1 MFRFTSIAMS
11 SLAIFAVLLC
21 GFAKPAQ
28 QDAKK
33 ESIEQL
39 KLIGAVLSTDDQGR
53 VIALQFPE
61 GIGFHESFW
70 HHLDQL
76 SDLRDLDLGALYV
89 GNDILKHVGKLTE
102 LRSLN
107 LFGNPFE
114 KDALVQIERLK
125 KLETLY
131 LYRTFIDDEG
141 IKSIAKLKSL
151 RRLNMFDTLL
161 TDEGLKGLGTCKQ
174 LEHLSIGN
182 SKAGDYPESS
192 FSAAGIERLR
202 KDLAKTEIS
211 YWGGPD
217 RLDIVEMINRPAKK
231 EFKKAA
237 IKNIKVAS
245 APNLSKREGLDW
257 PCFLGPDRNGKSL
270 ETGINVDWNN
280 HPPKMLWHHKLGTG
294 YAAPTVVKG
303 RLLLYHRIPKPE
315 NAAQFVERLS
325 CLNSETGE
333 SIWAVDFPTDYK
345 DLNGYGDGPRCT
357 PVVEEDRVF
366 LVSPAGVIRCL
377 QLVDGSTIWELD
389 LVESFDCDLPV
400 YGMGASPVL
409 FRNLILVTV
418 GASKGNKQSSTIVA
432 LDKTNGVFQFGVGDH
447 PASYATPVVVN
458 QFDRSWCFVF
468 SQDGLFSFNPDDP
481 EVDFEFPWRA
491 NIAGGVNAAGP
502 VVDKDQVFIS
512 ESYRLGGAMLRFGQK
527 DAPPIWQDSKRVRKK
542 SMACHWN
549 TPILENGLLF
559 GCSGRHRNAGKLK
572 CVDWVTGQTRWENQ
586 LDGRSSMTYIEQH
599 FLNLSES
606 GLLTLFKATA
616 SGYVEA
622 GRIDQTNSKVVPS
635 YPAWSAPVVAKR
647 IMYLRGKHE
656 LIAYD
661 LAAEQE

>member
-1 MFRFTSIAMS
+1 MLRFTS
-11 SLAIFAVLLC
+11 LAVTFVLLC

-61 GIGFHESFW
+61 GVGFHQSSW
-70 HHLDQL
+70 HHLEQL

-107 LFGNPFE
+107 LFGNPFD
-114 KDALVQIERLK
+114 KDALVPIESLK

-151 RRLNMFDTLL
+151 RRLNMFDTFL
-161 TDEGLKGLGTCKQ
+161 TDEGLKRLGTCKQ
-174 LEHLSIGN
+174 LERLSIGN
-182 SKAGDYPESS
+182 SKAGKFPESF
-192 FSAAGIERLR
+192 FSAAGIEQLR

-211 YWGGPD
+211 YWGGSD
-217 RLDIVEMINRPAKK
+217 RLDIVKMINRPVKK
-231 EFKKAA
+231 EVKKAA

-245 APNLSKREGLDW
+245 APNLSKREGFDW

-270 ETGINVDWNN
+270 ETGINVAWNIQ
-280 HPPKMLWHHKLGTG
+280 PPKLLWHHKLGTG
-294 YAAPTVVKG
+294 YAAPTIVKG

-366 LVSPAGVIRCL
+366 LLSPAGVVRCL
-377 QLVDGSTIWELD
+377 QLVDGNSA
-389 LVESFDCDLPV
+389 V
-400 YGMGASPVL
+400 
-409 FRNLILVTV
+409 
-418 GASKGNKQSSTIVA
+418 
-432 LDKTNGVFQFGVGDH
+432 VF
-447 PASYATPVVVN
+447 
-458 QFDRSWCFVF
+458 
-468 SQDGLFSFNPDDP
+468 
-481 EVDFEFPWRA
+481 
-491 NIAGGVNAAGP
+491 
-502 VVDKDQVFIS
+502 
-512 ESYRLGGAMLRFGQK
+512 
-527 DAPPIWQDSKRVRKK
+527 
-542 SMACHWN
+542 
-549 TPILENGLLF
+549 
-559 GCSGRHRNAGKLK
+559 
-572 CVDWVTGQTRWENQ
+572 CV
-586 LDGRSSMTYIEQH
+586 
-599 FLNLSES
+599 
-606 GLLTLFKATA
+606 
-616 SGYVEA
+616 
-622 GRIDQTNSKVVPS
+622 
-635 YPAWSAPVVAKR
+635 
-647 IMYLRGKHE
+647 
-656 LIAYD
+656 
-661 LAAEQE
+661 